1 MHYFFS
7 ATSRFFILFY
17 FFSSSICFCTLMS
30 IYSEILNLKQG
41 ERERERESLSVCTL
55 HKLNT
60 VPESETTWTFPC
72 SRPHTDPPYP
82 NVGPTFYT
90 QNKGTHLQEHNCSHR
105 TCLLIPHTW
114 ISTCLSHPSHNPK
127 DSFPTLSYK
136 LRTCILY
143 PRHKRKENKRE
154 RYPYTSTHTDS
165 ESVRDT

>member
-1 MHYFFS
+1 MHYFFLPLVD
-7 ATSRFFILFY
+7 FLFY
-17 FFSSSICFCTLMS
+17 FIFLVQAYASVRWCLSIRKFW
-30 IYSEILNLKQG
+30 IWNKA
-41 ERERERESLSVCTL
+41 RERERESLSVCTL